1 MQDLENSRPSTDDLS
16 YIGIDVSKS
25 HLDIFIHPEQV
36 VFRLSNDK
44 QGHRQL
50 NQRLKNLE
58 VSLVVM
64 EATGKYHRAAHRSLV
79 SNGVEVAVV
88 NPFRTRAFANSLGR
102 WAKNDAIDAKMLALY
117 GAMTLPRSV
126 QPASKVLEGIK
137 ELVGACQ
144 NAKVDRARLSNQL
157 GESKVAC
164 VRARLKARIRQ
175 LDRHI
180 AGFDSEIMR
189 LIEVDPAMAQRFSII
204 TSVPGLGPV
213 NAATM
218 IAEMPELGSC
228 DEKQIA
234 ALAGVAPMVRQSG
247 SFTGKAHIR
256 GGRKAVRNLLYMAA
270 LSAIRAYPEMK
281 SFKNRLM
288 SKSKEFKCAITA
300 VMRKLIVL
308 INVLIRENRKW
319 NPIAP

>member
-1 MQDLENSRPSTDDLS
+1 MQDLENPRQSSDGLS

-25 HLDIFIHPEQV
+25 YLDIFIYPEQTA
-36 VFRLSNDK
+36 FRLSNNK

-50 NQRLKNLE
+50 NQRLKSLE
-58 VSLVVM
+58 ILLVVM
-64 EATGKYHRAAHRSLV
+64 EATGKYHRAVHRSLV
-79 SNGVEVAVV
+79 SNGVKVAVV

-102 WAKNDAIDAKMLALY
+102 WAKNDAIDAKVLALY

-126 QPASKVLEGIK
+126 QPASKALEDLK
-137 ELVGACQ
+137 ELVGAGQ
-144 NAKVDRARLSNQL
+144 NAKADRARLSNQL

-164 VRARLKARIRQ
+164 VRAQLKARIRQ

-180 AGFDSEIMR
+180 AKFNAMIMR
-189 LIEVDPAMAQRFSII
+189 LIKADPAMVQRFAII

-218 IAEMPELGSC
+218 IADMPELGSC

-247 SFTGKAHIR
+247 NFTGKAHIR
-256 GGRKAVRNLLYMAA
+256 GGRKAVRRLLYMAA
-270 LSAIRAYPEMK
+270 LSAIRTYPEMK
-281 SFKNRLM
+281 SFHCRLM
-288 SKSKEFKCAITA
+288 AKGKEFKRAITA

-308 INVLIRENRKW
+308 INTLIKENRIW
-319 NPIAP
+319 SPIAP